1 MSVMRHSEDTTET
14 PMLVEE
20 KTRLSQ
26 PFSAGHVQRSKQRKG
41 AVLKSMAFLIP
52 SPQDLGTT
60 SYPEIPMK

>member
-1 MSVMRHSEDTTET
+1 MRHSEDTTET

-26 PFSAGHVQRSKQRKG
+26 PPGAGHVQRSKQRKG

-60 SYPEIPMK
+60 PYPEIPMK